1 MIFRDRTDA
10 GRRLAARMSD
20 YLNEPDVLILGLPR
34 GGVIVAFEVADA
46 LHAPLD
52 VFVVRKL
59 GVPGR
64 EELAMGAIASGNVL
78 VKNRSVLAAVDI
90 AKAVFDLV
98 VQREREE
105 LMRREVAY
113 RGNRALP
120 AILGRSVVLVDD
132 GLATGATM
140 QAAIKGVRM
149 RRPARIIV
157 AVPVAAPST
166 CDKLREM
173 VEDFICLETPERFV
187 GVGQWYK
194 DFRQIG
200 DEEVHQLLEE
210 ANQRLLVT

>member
-10 GRRLAARMSD
+10 GRRLAARLVD
-20 YLNEPDVLILGLPR
+20 YRNETNLLILGLPR
-34 GGVIVAFEVADA
+34 GGVIVAFEVAEA
-46 LHAPLD
+46 LHAALD

-78 VKNRSVLAAVDI
+78 VKNRSVLATGDI
-90 AKAVFDLV
+90 AEATFDVV

-105 LMRREVAY
+105 LARSEVAY
-113 RGNRALP
+113 RGDRAPP
-120 AILGRSVVLVDD
+120 AIPGRLVILVDD

-140 QAAIKGVRM
+140 QAAIEGVRM
-149 RRPARIIV
+149 QQPARIAV

-166 CDKLREM
+166 CERLRGM
-173 VEDFICLETPERFV
+173 VEEFVCLETPERFL
-187 GVGQWYK
+187 GVSQWYK

-200 DEEVHQLLEE
+200 DEEVRQLLEE
-210 ANQRLLVT
+210 AQERLLVT